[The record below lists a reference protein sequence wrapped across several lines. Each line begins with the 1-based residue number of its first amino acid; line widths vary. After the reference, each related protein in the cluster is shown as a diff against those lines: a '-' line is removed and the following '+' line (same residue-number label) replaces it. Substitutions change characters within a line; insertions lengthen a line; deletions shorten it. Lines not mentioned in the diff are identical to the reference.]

1 MNAETYSS
9 LKIRRVTI
17 LPDKILEIIKIFL
30 SESLKIYSKL
40 KKRQEY
46 NSADGIRKGP
56 GGAIPARR
64 GSLTKTKSA
73 PVGSSTQSED
83 ADEDCLQRFLKIKV
97 RKRKEEL
104 EGWH

>member
-1 MNAETYSS
+1 M
-9 LKIRRVTI
+9 
-17 LPDKILEIIKIFL
+17 F
-30 SESLKIYSKL
+30 LKIYSKC
-40 KKRQEY
+40 KKNDENTIPY